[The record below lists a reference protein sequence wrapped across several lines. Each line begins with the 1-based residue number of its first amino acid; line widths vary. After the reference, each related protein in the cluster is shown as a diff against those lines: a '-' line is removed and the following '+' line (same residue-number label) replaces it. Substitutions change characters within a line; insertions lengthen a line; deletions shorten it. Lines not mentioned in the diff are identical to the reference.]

1 MDYAANTQTARIYT
15 REEHQIDAERLDRRA
30 MRIAHQLIDAG
41 FEAYLVGGC
50 LRDSLLSR
58 EPKDFD
64 IATNARPE
72 EVARLF
78 RNCRLIGRRF
88 RLAHIHFGRN
98 IIEVATFRAGA
109 DEDVKTDSDGHVIE
123 DNHYGTMEDDVVR
136 RDFTVNA
143 LYYDPRSE
151 ELIDYLGAMQDL
163 QQQVLRLI
171 GEPAARYTQD
181 PVRMLRAARFAA
193 KLDMQLETQTEA
205 AIGVCAEGLKS
216 VPPARLFDETQK
228 LFMSGYGVKSYEQ
241 MKRLQLFSMLFPD
254 VARVLNHPNQAF
266 ADYADRVIR
275 IALSNTDQRIAQDKP
290 VTIAFLF
297 AAFLWPVFQ
306 LQYQGLLKSRDWQ
319 SAMHE
324 AVDLVL
330 IAAAERI
337 SIPVRLRGMIREMW
351 TLQARFDLTG
361 NSQRKTRSLLSHPRF
376 RAAYDFLLVREAAG
390 EPLAE
395 SVRWWS
401 YAQKESGIVPMAL
414 NEYDGDFETASKG
427 NHLERKGKISVNK
440 RRARRGRRR

>member
-143 LYYDPRSE
+143 LYYDPRWE
-151 ELIDYLGAMQDL
+151 EW
-163 QQQVLRLI
+163 
-171 GEPAARYTQD
+171 
-181 PVRMLRAARFAA
+181 RMLRAARFAA

-275 IALSNTDQRIAQDKP
+275 VALSNTDQRIAQDKP

-306 LQYQGLLKSRDWQ
+306 LQYQGLLKSRDWH

-401 YAQKESGIVPMAL
+401 YAQKESGIVPMAF